1 MSLILTPGRRKY
13 MAVPIIENVASEIAD
28 EEVALQSGYDILTY
42 PADFTLEVLVQKWK
56 KGDIS
61 MAPGQRRFIW
71 SQARASKLI
80 ESFLIGLPVPPVFF
94 YQERGTNKLLVVDGQ
109 QRLRS
114 IVYFFSGRFGDEDG
128 DPVFNLVSLSDKS
141 KFFEQTYHQIKD
153 SNQEAY
159 NKFIN
164 SVLRS
169 FVVKQLDPADDTSIF
184 EMFERLNTGGV
195 TLTPQEVRNC
205 IYQCDLTQIIAEL
218 NFYPPWRKVVGGAPD
233 KRMRDAELILRFMA
247 LRWGGT
253 YKKPMKKFLNDFM
266 ETHKKSPK
274 AKMRNFE
281 EEFKKT
287 AVGVVETLG
296 DKPFHVR
303 RGLNAAVYDSVFTAF
318 SNNLAL
324 VDKPQTRRRI
334 SDRYKQLITKDDEY
348 REWTISATTDQDIV
362 PKRLRHAEQ
371 KLFG

>member
-1 MSLILTPGRRKY
+1 
-13 MAVPIIENVASEIAD
+13 MAVPIIESVASEIAD

-205 IYQCDLTQIIAEL
+205 IYQCDLTQIITEL

-266 ETHKKSPK
+266 EAHKKTPK
-274 AKMRNFE
+274 AKMKNFE

-324 VDKPQTRRRI
+324 VEKPQTRRRI